1 MYDSLTQTPDDS
13 VSDHG
18 KITRIELGHVR
29 LRHAEEQ
36 ARNYVIRWM
45 YISLTQT
52 PDDSVSDHGKDMFV
66 YGMPKSRRATMSSPL
81 TSRYST

>member
-1 MYDSLTQTPDDS
+1 MYISLTQTPDDS

-36 ARNYVIRWM
+36 ARNYVIT
-45 YISLTQT
+45 INITVFDLTVVFV
-52 PDDSVSDHGKDMFV
+52 VS
-66 YGMPKSRRATMSSPL
+66 SNL
-81 TSRYST
+81 TIGRMMAKFQMD